1 MVDTQNKTPL
11 FNYYAPQNKYIGLI
25 SIPHSGL
32 EKPHEFDEFLTQDEV
47 ALKQD
52 VDFFVHELVDIPKLQ
67 ARGIAVIKSNIIRT
81 CVDLNR
87 SPETC
92 VLNWKQNSRQVPVV
106 TQEPDEL
113 KATELRAKFYG
124 PYYEMLKAL
133 IFELI
138 NKNPPGNIVD
148 LHSMPSRA
156 TAYHMQQKPDQREQ
170 RPDFCLS
177 DQFGASCVPAFIQN
191 IQTALAEKYS
201 EVFINDPY
209 KGGYITQYIHENF
222 AGVNNIQIEISRALY
237 MDEEQFSLKP
247 EHAELKDHLTKSLIA
262 LFEKFEV

>member
-1 MVDTQNKTPL
+1 MNVYNGDMC
-11 FNYYAPQNKYIGLI
+11 I
-25 SIPHSGL
+25 SILLWNTKILFKKCVYCDYRGAGAEWVGVISG
-32 EKPHEFDEFLTQDEV
+32 V
-47 ALKQD
+47 
-52 VDFFVHELVDIPKLQ
+52 
-67 ARGIAVIKSNIIRT
+67 
-81 CVDLNR
+81 
-87 SPETC
+87 
-92 VLNWKQNSRQVPVV
+92 NWKQNSRQVPVV

-191 IQTALAEKYS
+191 IQTAPP
-201 EVFINDPY
+201 D
-209 KGGYITQYIHENF
+209 
-222 AGVNNIQIEISRALY
+222 
-237 MDEEQFSLKP
+237 
-247 EHAELKDHLTKSLIA
+247 
-262 LFEKFEV
+262 